1 MAPETKTEVV
11 LFSILAGV
19 LGLAWYM
26 HRGQSGNAGNAD
38 PFGNMLAS
46 LFGGGA
52 GAGAIAPTTDS
63 SLPLIS
69 AATPYSSAPGAGGGM
84 TFNFGGAGAFTADS
98 PLTINQGSY
107 SNAMQASPVGVPG
120 SPGCSTCQGAASAV
134 TQYGG
139 PDYALGNML
148 AGQNIAMP
156 AWN

>member
-26 HRGQSGNAGNAD
+26 HRGQGGNAGNAD
-38 PFGNMLAS
+38 PLGDMLAS
-46 LFGGGA
+46 LLGGSGGTA
-52 GAGAIAPTTDS
+52 APSTDS
-63 SLPLIS
+63 GSLPLIS
-69 AATPYSSAPGAGGGM
+69 AATPYSSAPGAGGDI
-84 TFNFGGAGAFTADS
+84 TFNFGGAGAFTVDS
-98 PLTINQGSY
+98 PLTI
-107 SNAMQASPVGVPG
+107 SNPVQSAPMGIPG
-120 SPGCSTCQGAASAV
+120 IAGCNSCQGAASSV

-139 PDYALGNML
+139 PEYALGNML